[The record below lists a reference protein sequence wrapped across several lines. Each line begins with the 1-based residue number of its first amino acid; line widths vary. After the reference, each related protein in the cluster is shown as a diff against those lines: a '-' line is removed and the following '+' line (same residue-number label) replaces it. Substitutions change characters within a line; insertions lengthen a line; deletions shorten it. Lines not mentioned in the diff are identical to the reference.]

1 MYIPYKHYT
10 LCKLNYHIS
19 LLFIIHYNNRE
30 IDIAL
35 SEPYPCVGVGIG
47 SKYLR
52 YIGTYLIY
60 IQVLI
65 ERKR

>member
-1 MYIPYKHYT
+1 MHYT
-10 LCKLNYHIS
+10 LCKLNYDIS
-19 LLFIIHYNNRE
+19 LLFIIGYNNRK

-35 SEPYPCVGVGIG
+35 SEPYPCVGIG

>member
-1 MYIPYKHYT
+1 MYIPYKRYA

-19 LLFIIHYNNRE
+19 LLFIIDYNNRK

-35 SEPYPCVGVGIG
+35 SEPYPCVGIG

>member
-1 MYIPYKHYT
+1 MQAQLSYIPLIH
-10 LCKLNYHIS
+10 YHID
-19 LLFIIHYNNRE
+19 YNNRK

>member
-1 MYIPYKHYT
+1 MYMHTLYVYKHYA

-19 LLFIIHYNNRE
+19 LLFIIDYNNRK

-35 SEPYPCVGVGIG
+35 SEPYPCVGIG

-52 YIGTYLIY
+52 NIGTYLT
-60 IQVLI
+60 
-65 ERKR
+65 